1 MAVVRHDPLSASS
14 QAFGALVWELCERQG
29 WSRARLAIEMDMDES
44 MAEAIEAVE
53 DGVMGAGSD
62 DRLAILK
69 ALGEGPE
76 TSETSSPSSKE
87 D

>member
-1 MAVVRHDPLSASS
+1 
-14 QAFGALVWELCERQG
+14 
-29 WSRARLAIEMDMDES
+29 MDMDEC
-44 MAEAIEAVE
+44 MGEALEAVE
-53 DGVMGAGSD
+53 DGVMDAGSD

-76 TSETSSPSSKE
+76 TSETSSHSSKE